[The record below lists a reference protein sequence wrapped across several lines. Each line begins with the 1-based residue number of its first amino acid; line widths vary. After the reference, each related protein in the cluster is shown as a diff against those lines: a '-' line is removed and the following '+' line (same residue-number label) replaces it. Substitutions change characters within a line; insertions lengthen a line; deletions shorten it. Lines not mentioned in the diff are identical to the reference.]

1 MWIIL
6 LIAAF
11 FLYLYL
17 KDSKNENNR
26 TSNEFSLKYKD
37 NQSSSN
43 FNKSKNYGSY
53 SRDFSVTSLVDKN
66 EIFIKD
72 AILHER
78 KIHFKYRDKDKNLT
92 ERTVTPLKLFIHNF
106 GDDGEML
113 CLEAF
118 CHLRNANRTFALF
131 RINSLKMI

>member
-6 LIAAF
+6 LFAAIG
-11 FLYLYL
+11 LYLYF
-17 KDSKNENNR
+17 KDSPNENKHSLNESFTKNR
-26 TSNEFSLKYKD
+26 ANFSNL
-37 NQSSSN
+37 
-43 FNKSKNYGSY
+43 NKSKNYGKHY
-53 SRDFSVTSLVDKN
+53 RDLSVTSLVDKN

-92 ERTVTPLKLFIHNF
+92 ERTVTPLRLFIHNF

-113 CLEAF
+113 CLDAF

-131 RINSLKMI
+131 RINSLKMA

>member
-6 LIAAF
+6 LFAAIG
-11 FLYLYL
+11 LYLYF
-17 KDSKNENNR
+17 KDSPNENKHSLNEPFTKNR
-26 TSNEFSLKYKD
+26 ENFSNLS
-37 NQSSSN
+37 
-43 FNKSKNYGSY
+43 KSKNYGKHY
-53 SRDFSVTSLVDKN
+53 RDFSVTSLVDKN
-66 EIFIKD
+66 EILIKD

-92 ERTVTPLKLFIHNF
+92 ERTVTPLRLFIHNF

-113 CLEAF
+113 CLDAF

-131 RINSLKMI
+131 RINSLTQL